1 MNEVIFTDPET
12 YATVHE
18 KKKPITL
25 KSKYFAPTTD
35 MSFYDGILQ
44 YPKYH
49 KANKG
54 LKGTIR
60 MISPDQYFIESGK
73 SRIKP
78 IMAFEE
84 KRIIFNPHVEQYFKR
99 AKQGEKM
106 PIPVID
112 VVHHTQEGRH
122 RAMVAKQLG
131 LKKIPVLFVEE
142 AK

>member
-1 MNEVIFTDPET
+1 
-12 YATVHE
+12 
-18 KKKPITL
+18 
-25 KSKYFAPTTD
+25 
-35 MSFYDGILQ
+35 
-44 YPKYH
+44 
-49 KANKG
+49 
-54 LKGTIR
+54 
-60 MISPDQYFIESGK
+60 
-73 SRIKP
+73 
-78 IMAFEE
+78 MAFEE